1 MLCVQ
6 KRESED
12 KIMNQDKI
20 KMREKLSFA
29 MANFG
34 NIPVMTLINGYLLIF
49 YTNICGLSP
58 AACAT
63 LFLIARFLDAIN
75 DPLVGFMIDHLPTRK
90 MGHFRP
96 TLILGTIL
104 CSANFLLLW
113 FGPMLSTSGK
123 LAIAYVSYILLGVLF
138 PVMDISLNSLLPV
151 MTEDMKERN
160 SLSSIKGL
168 AYVIGALVIGVA
180 APLILG
186 DTSNK
191 QGYINLVLIMTA
203 VIFFFSI
210 IGTMGVKE
218 RVKPQMENSY
228 SVKELFKILSQK
240 PVYITFL
247 AVLLYSIGSN
257 IVNAANTYFYT
268 YIFEDLTLA
277 SIITLITCVTVFPA
291 TMVIGNLIGRFGKK
305 KMYAIGLALAG
316 LAPIIR
322 LLDVRSI
329 PLLIVSVLIAGIGA
343 GFAAPLNY
351 GIQADNTDYIEVS
364 MGIRAEGAVA
374 SLSSFVSKCA
384 MGIGGAIPGY
394 LLQLAGFDSKAA
406 VQNDDVINVIV
417 LCVLILPAIVNVVAI
432 VIFSK
437 GYPITKEKLNEQ
449 TYLLREKRSKAG
461 ISE

>member
-1 MLCVQ
+1 
-6 KRESED
+6 
-12 KIMNQDKI
+12 
-20 KMREKLSFA
+20 

-34 NIPVMTLINGYLLIF
+34 NIPIMTLINGYLLIF

-151 MTEDMKERN
+151 MTEDTKERN

-291 TMVIGNLIGRFGKK
+291 TMVSGNLIGRFGKK

-406 VQNDDVINVIV
+406 VQNADVINVIV

>member
-1 MLCVQ
+1 
-6 KRESED
+6 
-12 KIMNQDKI
+12 
-20 KMREKLSFA
+20 MREKLSFA

-34 NIPVMTLINGYLLIF
+34 NIPIMTLINGYLLIF

-75 DPLVGFMIDHLPTRK
+75 DPLVGFIIDHLPTRK

-322 LLDVRSI
+322 LLNVRSI

>member
-1 MLCVQ
+1 
-6 KRESED
+6 
-12 KIMNQDKI
+12 MNQDKI
-20 KMREKLSFA
+20 KMKEKLSFA

-63 LFLIARFLDAIN
+63 LFLIARFLDAVN
-75 DPLVGFMIDHLPTRK
+75 DPLVGFVIDHLPTRK

-96 TLILGTIL
+96 TLILGTVL

-113 FGPMLSTSGK
+113 FGPMISTSGK

-151 MTEDMKERN
+151 MTEDMTERN

-168 AYVIGALVIGVA
+168 AYVVGGLVIGVA

-191 QGYINLVLIMTA
+191 QGYINLILIMTA

-210 IGTMGVKE
+210 IGTLGVKE
-218 RVKPQMENSY
+218 RVKPQMANSY
-228 SVKELFKILSQK
+228 SVKELFKILKQK

-247 AVLLYSIGSN
+247 AILLYSVGSN
-257 IVNAANTYFYT
+257 IVSAASTYFYT
-268 YIFEDLTLA
+268 YILEDLKLGSIVTLV
-277 SIITLITCVTVFPA
+277 TCITVFPA
-291 TMVIGNLIGRFGKK
+291 TMAVGSLIGKFGKK
-305 KMYAIGLALAG
+305 KMYATGLVLAG
-316 LAPIIR
+316 LAPVIR

-394 LLQLAGFDSKAA
+394 LLQFAGFDSMAE
-406 VQNDDVINVIV
+406 VQNDGVINVII
-417 LCVLILPAIVNVVAI
+417 LCVLILPAIVNVAAI

-437 GYPITKEKLNEQ
+437 GYPITKEKLDEQ
-449 TYLLREKRSKAG
+449 TRLLREKRSEAG

>member
-1 MLCVQ
+1 
-6 KRESED
+6 
-12 KIMNQDKI
+12 MNQDKI

-75 DPLVGFMIDHLPTRK
+75 DPLVGFIIDHLPTRK

-316 LAPIIR
+316 LTPIIR

>member
-1 MLCVQ
+1 
-6 KRESED
+6 
-12 KIMNQDKI
+12 MNQDKI

-34 NIPVMTLINGYLLIF
+34 NIPIMTLINGYLLIF

-75 DPLVGFMIDHLPTRK
+75 DPLVGFIIDHLPTRK

-104 CSANFLLLW
+104 CSVNFLLLW

-160 SLSSIKGL
+160 SLSTIKGL

-277 SIITLITCVTVFPA
+277 SIITLITCVAVFPA

-406 VQNDDVINVIV
+406 VQNDNVINWIV
-417 LCVLILPAIVNVVAI
+417 LCVLILPASVNVVAI
-432 VIFSK
+432 GSFSK
-437 GYPITKEKLNEQ
+437 VYPITKEKLNEQ

>member
-1 MLCVQ
+1 
-6 KRESED
+6 
-12 KIMNQDKI
+12 MNQDKI

-34 NIPVMTLINGYLLIF
+34 NIPIMTLINGYLLIF

-75 DPLVGFMIDHLPTRK
+75 DPLVGFIIDHLPTRK

-104 CSANFLLLW
+104 CSVNFLLLW

-160 SLSSIKGL
+160 SLSTIKGL

-277 SIITLITCVTVFPA
+277 SIITLITCVAVFPD

>member
-1 MLCVQ
+1 
-6 KRESED
+6 
-12 KIMNQDKI
+12 MNQDKI

-34 NIPVMTLINGYLLIF
+34 NIPIMTLINGYLLIF

-75 DPLVGFMIDHLPTRK
+75 DPLVGFIIDHLPTRK

-104 CSANFLLLW
+104 CSVNFLLLW

-160 SLSSIKGL
+160 SLSTIKGL

-277 SIITLITCVTVFPA
+277 SIITLITCVAVFPA

-305 KMYAIGLALAG
+305 KMYAIG

>member
-1 MLCVQ
+1 
-6 KRESED
+6 
-12 KIMNQDKI
+12 MNQDKI

-406 VQNDDVINVIV
+406 VQNDNVINVIV
-417 LCVLILPAIVNVVAI
+417 LCVLILPATVNVVAI

-449 TYLLREKRSKAG
+449 ICLMREKRSKSG

>member
-1 MLCVQ
+1 
-6 KRESED
+6 
-12 KIMNQDKI
+12 MNQDKI

-75 DPLVGFMIDHLPTRK
+75 DPLVGFIIDHLPTRK

-277 SIITLITCVTVFPA
+277 SIITLITCVAVFPA

-461 ISE
+461 TSE

>member
-1 MLCVQ
+1 
-6 KRESED
+6 
-12 KIMNQDKI
+12 
-20 KMREKLSFA
+20 
-29 MANFG
+29 
-34 NIPVMTLINGYLLIF
+34 MTLINGYLLIF

-75 DPLVGFMIDHLPTRK
+75 DPLVGFIIDHLPTRK

-351 GIQADNTDYIEVS
+351 GIQADNTDYIEMS

>member
-1 MLCVQ
+1 
-6 KRESED
+6 
-12 KIMNQDKI
+12 MNQDKI

-34 NIPVMTLINGYLLIF
+34 NIPIMTLINGYLLIF

-75 DPLVGFMIDHLPTRK
+75 DPLVGFIIDHLPTRK

-104 CSANFLLLW
+104 CSVNFLLLW

-160 SLSSIKGL
+160 SLSTIKGL

-277 SIITLITCVTVFPA
+277 SIITLITCVAVFPA

-343 GFAAPLNY
+343 GFVAPLNY

-461 ISE
+461 TSE

>member
-1 MLCVQ
+1 
-6 KRESED
+6 
-12 KIMNQDKI
+12 MNQDKI

-104 CSANFLLLW
+104 CSVNFLLLW

-160 SLSSIKGL
+160 SLSTIKGL

-406 VQNDDVINVIV
+406 VQNDNVINVIV

-449 TYLLREKRSKAG
+449 ICLMREKRSKSG

>member
-1 MLCVQ
+1 
-6 KRESED
+6 
-12 KIMNQDKI
+12 MNQDKI

-406 VQNDDVINVIV
+406 VQNDNVINVIV

>member
-1 MLCVQ
+1 M
-6 KRESED
+6 
-12 KIMNQDKI
+12 
-20 KMREKLSFA
+20 
-29 MANFG
+29 
-34 NIPVMTLINGYLLIF
+34 
-49 YTNICGLSP
+49 SP

-75 DPLVGFMIDHLPTRK
+75 DPLVGFIIDHLPTRK

-351 GIQADNTDYIEVS
+351 GIQADNTDYIEMS

>member
-1 MLCVQ
+1 
-6 KRESED
+6 
-12 KIMNQDKI
+12 MNQDKI

-34 NIPVMTLINGYLLIF
+34 NIPVMTLINGYLLIL
-49 YTNICGLSP
+49 YTHICGLSP

-406 VQNDDVINVIV
+406 VQNDNVINVIV

-449 TYLLREKRSKAG
+449 ICLMREKRSKSG

>member
-1 MLCVQ
+1 
-6 KRESED
+6 
-12 KIMNQDKI
+12 
-20 KMREKLSFA
+20 

-34 NIPVMTLINGYLLIF
+34 NIPIMTLINGYLLIF

-75 DPLVGFMIDHLPTRK
+75 DPLVGFIIDHLPTRK

-104 CSANFLLLW
+104 CSVNFLLLW

-160 SLSSIKGL
+160 SLSTIKGL

-277 SIITLITCVTVFPA
+277 SIITLITCVAVFPA

-437 GYPITKEKLNEQ
+437 GYPITKEN
-449 TYLLREKRSKAG
+449 
-461 ISE
+461 

>member
-1 MLCVQ
+1 
-6 KRESED
+6 
-12 KIMNQDKI
+12 MNQDKI

-90 MGHFRP
+90 MGHFRT

-186 DTSNK
+186 DISNK

>member
-1 MLCVQ
+1 
-6 KRESED
+6 
-12 KIMNQDKI
+12 MNQDKI

-322 LLDVRSI
+322 LLDVRNI

>member
-1 MLCVQ
+1 
-6 KRESED
+6 
-12 KIMNQDKI
+12 MNQDKI

-449 TYLLREKRSKAG
+449 TYLLRETRSKAR

>member
-1 MLCVQ
+1 
-6 KRESED
+6 
-12 KIMNQDKI
+12 MNQDKI

-34 NIPVMTLINGYLLIF
+34 NIPIMTLINGYLLIF

-75 DPLVGFMIDHLPTRK
+75 DPLVGFIIDHLPTRK

-316 LAPIIR
+316 LTPIIR

>member
-1 MLCVQ
+1 
-6 KRESED
+6 
-12 KIMNQDKI
+12 MNQDKI

-34 NIPVMTLINGYLLIF
+34 NIPIMTLINGYLLIF

-75 DPLVGFMIDHLPTRK
+75 DPLVGFIIDHIPTRK

-104 CSANFLLLW
+104 CSVNFLLLW

-151 MTEDMKERN
+151 MTEDMKERD
-160 SLSSIKGL
+160 SLSTIKGL

-277 SIITLITCVTVFPA
+277 SIITLITCVAVFPA

-305 KMYAIGLALAG
+305 KMYVIGLALAG

-461 ISE
+461 MSE

>member
-1 MLCVQ
+1 
-6 KRESED
+6 
-12 KIMNQDKI
+12 MNQDKI

-34 NIPVMTLINGYLLIF
+34 NIPIMTLINGYLLIF

-75 DPLVGFMIDHLPTRK
+75 DPLVGFIIDHLPTRK

-104 CSANFLLLW
+104 CSVNFLLLW

-160 SLSSIKGL
+160 SLSTIKGL

-406 VQNDDVINVIV
+406 VQNDNVINVIV

>member
-1 MLCVQ
+1 
-6 KRESED
+6 
-12 KIMNQDKI
+12 MNQDKI

-34 NIPVMTLINGYLLIF
+34 NIPIMTLINGYLLIF

-75 DPLVGFMIDHLPTRK
+75 DPLVGFIIDHLPTRK

-104 CSANFLLLW
+104 CSVNFLLLW

-160 SLSSIKGL
+160 SLSTIKGL

-277 SIITLITCVTVFPA
+277 SIITLITCVAVFPA

-417 LCVLILPAIVNVVAI
+417 LCVLILSAIVNVVAI

>member
-1 MLCVQ
+1 
-6 KRESED
+6 
-12 KIMNQDKI
+12 MNQDKI

-34 NIPVMTLINGYLLIF
+34 NIPIMTLINGYLLIF

-75 DPLVGFMIDHLPTRK
+75 DPLVGFIIDHLPTRK

-104 CSANFLLLW
+104 CSVNFLLLW

-160 SLSSIKGL
+160 SLSTIKGL

-191 QGYINLVLIMTA
+191 HGYINLVLIMTA

-277 SIITLITCVTVFPA
+277 SIITLITCVAVFPA

-461 ISE
+461 TSE

>member
-1 MLCVQ
+1 
-6 KRESED
+6 
-12 KIMNQDKI
+12 MNQDKI

-34 NIPVMTLINGYLLIF
+34 NIPIMTLVNGYLLIF

-75 DPLVGFMIDHLPTRK
+75 DPLVGFIIDHLPTRK

-277 SIITLITCVTVFPA
+277 SIITLITCVAVFPA

-316 LAPIIR
+316 LTPIIR

>member
-1 MLCVQ
+1 
-6 KRESED
+6 
-12 KIMNQDKI
+12 MNQDKI

-75 DPLVGFMIDHLPTRK
+75 DPLVGFIIDHLPTRK

-160 SLSSIKGL
+160 SLSTIKGL

-322 LLDVRSI
+322 LLDVRNI

>member
-1 MLCVQ
+1 
-6 KRESED
+6 
-12 KIMNQDKI
+12 MNQDKI

-34 NIPVMTLINGYLLIF
+34 NIPIMTLINGYLLIF

-75 DPLVGFMIDHLPTRK
+75 DPLVGFIIDHLPTRK

-104 CSANFLLLW
+104 CSVNFLLLW

-160 SLSSIKGL
+160 SFSTIKGL

-277 SIITLITCVTVFPA
+277 SIITLITCVAVFPA

>member
-1 MLCVQ
+1 
-6 KRESED
+6 
-12 KIMNQDKI
+12 MNQDKI

-75 DPLVGFMIDHLPTRK
+75 DPLVGFIIDHLPTRK

-406 VQNDDVINVIV
+406 VQNDNVINVIV

>member
-1 MLCVQ
+1 
-6 KRESED
+6 
-12 KIMNQDKI
+12 MNQDKI

-34 NIPVMTLINGYLLIF
+34 NIPIMTLINGYLLIF

-75 DPLVGFMIDHLPTRK
+75 DPLVGFIIDHLPTRK

-104 CSANFLLLW
+104 CSVNFLLLW

-160 SLSSIKGL
+160 SLSTIKGL

-277 SIITLITCVTVFPA
+277 SIITLITCVAVFPA

-343 GFAAPLNY
+343 GFVAPLNY

>member
-1 MLCVQ
+1 
-6 KRESED
+6 
-12 KIMNQDKI
+12 MNQDKI

-104 CSANFLLLW
+104 CSVNFLLLW

-151 MTEDMKERN
+151 MTEDTKERN

-277 SIITLITCVTVFPA
+277 SIITLITCVAVFPA

>member
-1 MLCVQ
+1 
-6 KRESED
+6 
-12 KIMNQDKI
+12 MNQDKI

-160 SLSSIKGL
+160 SLSSFIGL

>member
-1 MLCVQ
+1 
-6 KRESED
+6 
-12 KIMNQDKI
+12 MNQDKI

-322 LLDVRSI
+322 LLDVRNI

-449 TYLLREKRSKAG
+449 ICLMREKRSKAC

>member
-1 MLCVQ
+1 
-6 KRESED
+6 
-12 KIMNQDKI
+12 MNQDKI

-34 NIPVMTLINGYLLIF
+34 NIPIMTLINGYLLIF

-277 SIITLITCVTVFPA
+277 SIITLITCVAVFPA

-351 GIQADNTDYIEVS
+351 GIQADNTDYIEMS

>member
-1 MLCVQ
+1 
-6 KRESED
+6 
-12 KIMNQDKI
+12 
-20 KMREKLSFA
+20 
-29 MANFG
+29 
-34 NIPVMTLINGYLLIF
+34 MTLINGYLLIF

-75 DPLVGFMIDHLPTRK
+75 DPLVGFIIDHLPTRK

-316 LAPIIR
+316 LTPIIR

-351 GIQADNTDYIEVS
+351 GIQADNTDYIEMS

>member
-1 MLCVQ
+1 
-6 KRESED
+6 
-12 KIMNQDKI
+12 MNQDKI

-58 AACAT
+58 SACAT

-75 DPLVGFMIDHLPTRK
+75 DPLVGFIIDHLPTRK

-316 LAPIIR
+316 LTPIIR

-351 GIQADNTDYIEVS
+351 GIQADNTDYIEMS

>member
-1 MLCVQ
+1 
-6 KRESED
+6 
-12 KIMNQDKI
+12 MNRDKI

-34 NIPVMTLINGYLLIF
+34 NIPIMTLINGYLLIF

-75 DPLVGFMIDHLPTRK
+75 DPLVGFVIDHLPTKK

-96 TLILGTIL
+96 TLIVGTIL
-104 CSANFLLLW
+104 CSVNFPLLW
-113 FGPMLSTSGK
+113 FGPMISTSGK
-123 LAIAYVSYILLGVLF
+123 LAIAYISYILLGVLF
-138 PVMDISLNSLLPV
+138 PIMDISLNSLLPV

-160 SLSSIKGL
+160 TLSSIKGL
-168 AYVIGALVIGVA
+168 AYVVGALVIGVA

-210 IGTMGVKE
+210 IGALGVKE

-228 SVKELFKILSQK
+228 SFKELFRILRQK

-257 IVNAANTYFYT
+257 IVSAANTYFYT
-268 YIFEDLTLA
+268 YVLGDLKLGSIVTLVMC
-277 SIITLITCVTVFPA
+277 ITVFPA
-291 TMVIGNLIGRFGKK
+291 TMVVGSLIGKFGKK
-305 KMYAIGLALAG
+305 KMYAIGLAIAG
-316 LAPIIR
+316 LAQIIR
-322 LLDVRSI
+322 LLDVRSTA
-329 PLLIVSVLIAGIGA
+329 LLMISVLIGGVGA

-351 GIQADNTDYIEVS
+351 GIQADNTDYVELS

-394 LLQLAGFDSKAA
+394 LLQFAGFDSMAA
-406 VQNDDVINVIV
+406 TQNDGVINMIII
-417 LCVLILPAIVNVVAI
+417 CVLILPAIVNVAAI

-437 GYPITKEKLNEQ
+437 GYPITKEKLDEQ
-449 TYLLREKRSKAG
+449 TRLLREKRSETS

>member
-1 MLCVQ
+1 
-6 KRESED
+6 
-12 KIMNQDKI
+12 MNQDKI

-316 LAPIIR
+316 LAPILR

-351 GIQADNTDYIEVS
+351 GIQADNTDYIEMS